1 MLAQAKDFPG
11 VTGAI
16 TMDKNRNA
24 SKAAVIVQMTKNDKG
39 EVLPKYVA
47 SVSPDKEAAKK

>member
-1 MLAQAKDFPG
+1 
-11 VTGAI
+11 
-16 TMDKNRNA
+16 MDKNRNA

-47 SVSPDKEAAKK
+47 SVAPDKDAAKK